1 MPDGSIVLMGGWDA
15 NNNNNIND
23 VWHSLDKGVTW
34 HQHMTGSTWWSARS
48 DHSSVAMP
56 DGSIVLMGGSDSGG
70 VLLNDVWRSTD
81 LGASW
86 TQVIPGTPIWSPRAE
101 FGAVAMPDGSIVL
114 MGGREI
120 SDTKMN
126 DVWQSMDY
134 GVTWTQLPDAGWTAR
149 HLFSSVAMPDGSIV
163 LMGGI
168 DSNFELKNDVWRLMP
183 AGSPPILDPI
193 GSKSI
198 DEGQQLQFTVS
209 ATDPDGDTL
218 TYSTS
223 TLPTGAAFD
232 AGTKT
237 FTWTPGFVQAG
248 SYSVT
253 FTVSD
258 GTLTDTEDVI
268 ITVNNVNR
276 PPDISGAEPSLR
288 CLGPPNNKYIDMTLQ
303 GITDPD
309 GNLVILTITKIT
321 SDEATASE
329 KGSGGAKHA
338 PDATVGDGNAFQLR
352 SERSGNGNGRVYKIS
367 FTASDNEG
375 GASSGTVIVCVP
387 HDQSQKCSCIDNGQK
402 YDATTIN

>member
-1 MPDGSIVLMGGWDA
+1 MPDGSIVLMGGWDGY
-15 NNNNNIND
+15 NIKND

-34 HQHMTGSTWWSARS
+34 HQHTTGSTWWTPRA

-56 DGSIVLMGGSDSGG
+56 DGSIVLMGGDIYDRSYK
-70 VLLNDVWRSTD
+70 NDVWRSTD
-81 LGASW
+81 NGETWTEMTPGAGW
-86 TQVIPGTPIWSPRAE
+86 TPRAK
-101 FGAVAMPDGSIVL
+101 FSSVAMADGSIVL
-114 MGGREI
+114 MGGDI
-120 SDTKMN
+120 SDGSKKN
-126 DVWQSMDY
+126 DVWRSTDN
-134 GVTWTQLPDAGWTAR
+134 GETWTEMTASAAWSAR
-149 HLFSSVAMPDGSIV
+149 HYHSSVAMPDGSIV

-168 DSNFELKNDVWRLMP
+168 DSNFEKKNDVWRLMP
-183 AGSPPILDPI
+183 AGSPPMLDPI

-232 AGTKT
+232 ACTKT

-248 SYSVT
+248 SYPVT

-288 CLGPPNNKYIDMTLQ
+288 CLGPPNNKYIDMTLK

-338 PDATVGDGNAFQLR
+338 PDATVGSGNAFQLR

-367 FTASDNEG
+367 FTASDNG
-375 GASSGTVIVCVP
+375 GGVSSGTVIVCVP
-387 HDQSQKCSCIDNGQK
+387 HDQSQMCSCIDNGQK

>member
-1 MPDGSIVLMGGWDA
+1 
-15 NNNNNIND
+15 
-23 VWHSLDKGVTW
+23 
-34 HQHMTGSTWWSARS
+34 MTASAAWSAR
-48 DHSSVAMP
+48 HYH
-56 DGSIVLMGGSDSGG
+56 
-70 VLLNDVWRSTD
+70 R
-81 LGASW
+81 
-86 TQVIPGTPIWSPRAE
+86 
-101 FGAVAMPDGSIVL
+101 
-114 MGGREI
+114 
-120 SDTKMN
+120 
-126 DVWQSMDY
+126 
-134 GVTWTQLPDAGWTAR
+134 
-149 HLFSSVAMPDGSIV
+149 SVAMPDGSIV

-375 GASSGTVIVCVP
+375 GVSSGTVIVCVP